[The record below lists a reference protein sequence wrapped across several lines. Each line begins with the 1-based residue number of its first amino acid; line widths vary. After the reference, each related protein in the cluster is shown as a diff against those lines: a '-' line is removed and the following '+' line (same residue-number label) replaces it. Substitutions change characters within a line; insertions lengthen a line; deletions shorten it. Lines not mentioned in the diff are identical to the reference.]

1 MNISNKKLILIA
13 LIVCAVVIFL
23 LVGFAFANLL
33 ISKDSSK
40 SSESII
46 GILLAIM
53 SIVIMLGVAFSFV
66 SIFDAKDDIQRL
78 TDLVNESRETKDQV
92 NRMLQDLKQ
101 NTLSSKI
108 ALASCEIM
116 PLDMAATSFYHEGR
130 FLQAIKKEFEV
141 IDYISRNSEY
151 CVKISESYWG
161 MKRYAISNDIMM
173 LIKDIIDNGM
183 PKFDFGEF
191 DDIMSTITGKIDNL
205 YSCKSFKSI
214 SQGEHDRYYNLMY
227 WIKSILTNL
236 NRSKLDFEIDFIAY
250 RTIYIY
256 TKIKD
261 GHNGDNQVILN
272 AEAEERLKKEYS
284 QLQIMRQRMVDIP
297 LK

>member
-1 MNISNKKLILIA
+1 MIISNKKLILIA
-13 LIVCAVVIFL
+13 LIVCAVVIL
-23 LVGFAFANLL
+23 ILVGFAFANLI

-46 GILLAIM
+46 GIMLAIM
-53 SIVIMLGVAFSFV
+53 SIIIMLGVAFSFV

-92 NRMLQDLKQ
+92 NRMLEELRQ

-108 ALASCEIM
+108 ALASCEIT
-116 PLDMAATSFYHEGR
+116 PLNMAATSFYNEGR

-151 CVKISESYWG
+151 CEKISESYWG

-173 LIKDIIDNGM
+173 LIKDIIDSGI

-214 SQGEHDRYYNLMY
+214 SQGEHD
-227 WIKSILTNL
+227 
-236 NRSKLDFEIDFIAY
+236 
-250 RTIYIY
+250 
-256 TKIKD
+256 
-261 GHNGDNQVILN
+261 
-272 AEAEERLKKEYS
+272 
-284 QLQIMRQRMVDIP
+284 
-297 LK
+297 